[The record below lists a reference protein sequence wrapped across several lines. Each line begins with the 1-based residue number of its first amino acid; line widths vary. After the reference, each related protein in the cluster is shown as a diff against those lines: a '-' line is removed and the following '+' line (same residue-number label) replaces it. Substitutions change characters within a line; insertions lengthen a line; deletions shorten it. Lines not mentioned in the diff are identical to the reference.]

1 MAVKLKV
8 TYADGRE
15 VTVLASPRAQVM
27 AEQHFSGT
35 PDAKRIEQSY
45 YLAWASLSRSGQEPS
60 DFDTFLDAITD
71 VDEVENEPA
80 DPTTGTA
87 LSPADSSG

>member
-8 TYADGRE
+8 TYLDGRE

-35 PDAKRIEQSY
+35 PDAKRIEQTY
-45 YLAWASLSRSGQEPS
+45 YLAWASLNRSGQEPA

-71 VDEVENEPA
+71 VDEVENEPP
-80 DPTTGTA
+80 DPTPTVPTSDTS
-87 LSPADSSG
+87 SP